1 MARRDHAFPTGVK
14 PALVVT
20 AKRISLPREE
30 TVENGVRVV
39 TIEDIRWQRC
49 DIKSVSL
56 LPNVLGKQHA
66 RENGAYEAWQI
77 DQDGNVTEGTSSNSW
92 IVTHDDRLLTRPATH
107 EILNG
112 ITRQT
117 ILKLAAER
125 GLTFEERAFSLD
137 EALAAREAFISSAI
151 SSFVTPVTQI
161 DDTTLGNGRA
171 GSFTMD
177 LRSAYFDYMAAP
189 RRHEWPARGGRFRL
203 GQHACRQL
211 GSFTIVMNATYAHFD
226 MPGRTQEEYR
236 KVAARSA
243 REVFPAIFGDR
254 ADEARDVFY
263 AAFTRHH
270 LDAITTMPGAAELLA
285 HLQDRAVTLAVVSNK
300 MGDFL
305 RREAAHLG
313 WAPRFI
319 A

>member
-1 MARRDHAFPTGVK
+1 MSRWAYVNGRYVPHREASVHVEDRGYQFADGVYEVVLVHAGAMIDEIPHLDRLDRSLDELRIDPPMGRMALRAVLREVVRRNRIRTGLVYLQITRGVARRDHAFPTGVK

-20 AKRISLPREE
+20 AKRLNLPREE
-30 TVENGVRVV
+30 TLESGVRVV

-92 IVTHDDRLLTRPATH
+92 IVTHDNRLLTRPATH

-117 ILKLAAER
+117 ILKLAAAR

-137 EALAAREAFISSAI
+137 EALGAREAFISSAT
-151 SSFVTPVTQI
+151 SFVTPVTQI

-177 LRSAYFDYMAAP
+177 LRSAYFDYMGTAA
-189 RRHEWPARGGRFRL
+189 L
-203 GQHACRQL
+203 
-211 GSFTIVMNATYAHFD
+211 V
-226 MPGRTQEEYR
+226 
-236 KVAARSA
+236 
-243 REVFPAIFGDR
+243 
-254 ADEARDVFY
+254 
-263 AAFTRHH
+263 
-270 LDAITTMPGAAELLA
+270 
-285 HLQDRAVTLAVVSNK
+285 
-300 MGDFL
+300 
-305 RREAAHLG
+305 
-313 WAPRFI
+313 
-319 A
+319 

>member
-1 MARRDHAFPTGVK
+1 MSRWAYVNGRYVPHREASVHVEDRGYQFADGVYEVVLVHAGAMIDEIPHLDRLDRSLDELRIDPPMGRMALRAVLREVVRRNRIRAGLVYLQITRGVARRDHAFPTGVK

-20 AKRISLPREE
+20 AKRLTLPREE
-30 TVENGVRVV
+30 TLESGVRVV

-117 ILKLAAER
+117 ILKLAAAR

-137 EALAAREAFISSAI
+137 EALAAREAFISSAT
-151 SSFVTPVTQI
+151 SFVTPVTQI

-177 LRSAYFDYMAAP
+177 LRSAYFDYMATAAP
-189 RRHEWPARGGRFRL
+189 
-203 GQHACRQL
+203 
-211 GSFTIVMNATYAHFD
+211 V
-226 MPGRTQEEYR
+226 
-236 KVAARSA
+236 
-243 REVFPAIFGDR
+243 
-254 ADEARDVFY
+254 
-263 AAFTRHH
+263 
-270 LDAITTMPGAAELLA
+270 
-285 HLQDRAVTLAVVSNK
+285 
-300 MGDFL
+300 
-305 RREAAHLG
+305 
-313 WAPRFI
+313 
-319 A
+319 